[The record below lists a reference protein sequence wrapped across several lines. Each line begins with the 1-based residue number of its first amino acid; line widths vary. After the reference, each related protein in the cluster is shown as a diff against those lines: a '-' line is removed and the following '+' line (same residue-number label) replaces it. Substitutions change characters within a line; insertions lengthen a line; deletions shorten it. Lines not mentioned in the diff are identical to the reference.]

1 MLLEGLRVKE
11 WETRQEDGSLW
22 GGRVVKGRS
31 GDDTPSR
38 KINP

>member
-11 WETRQEDGSLW
+11 WETMQEDGPPW
-22 GGRVVKGRS
+22 GDGVVKGRS